1 MTTEELIQIKQRFK
15 IIGNTPALNRA
26 IDVAVQVAPTD
37 LSVLIVG
44 ESGSGKEFFPN
55 IIHHYSNRKFGPYHP
70 VNCAAIPEG
79 TIDSELFGHE
89 KGAFTGAIADR
100 KGYFEVADGGTIF
113 LDEVAELPL
122 PTQARLLRVLESG
135 EFIRVGSSKVLKTN
149 VRVVAATNKDMAEAI
164 KSGQFRA
171 DLYYRLNAISI
182 SVPPLRERPDD
193 ILRLFRKFTA
203 DVTEQYRMPSVQ
215 LTDDARNLL
224 QTYRWPGNVRELK
237 NLAERVAVL
246 AASQEIT
253 AEDLKQYIDPV
264 NTMPVL
270 YGAASRQN
278 EGQSF
283 ANERE
288 ILYQILFDMKKDV
301 RDLKAL
307 VHDLM
312 QKSHITDVQVPANL
326 YLDDDAASFDGRMPS
341 YPREESFAPVQE
353 VPAPAAVRTPAPAV
367 SSRKDNPH
375 IQEASEYVEESLSLD
390 AMEKETIRKALERNN
405 GRRKNAAADLNIS
418 ERTLYR
424 KIKIYH
430 LD

>member
-26 IDVAVQVAPTD
+26 IDIAVQVAPTD

-55 IIHHYSNRKFGPYHP
+55 IIHHFSNRKFGPYHP

-149 VRVVAATNKDMAEAI
+149 VRVVAATNRDMAEAI

-193 ILRLFRKFTA
+193 ILRLFRKFTT
-203 DVTEQYRMPSVQ
+203 DVTEQYRMPSVR
-215 LTDDARNLL
+215 LTEDAKNLL
-224 QTYRWPGNVRELK
+224 LTYRWPGNVRELK

-246 AASQEIT
+246 ASQQEIT
-253 AEDLKQYIDPV
+253 ADDLKQYIDPV

-270 YGAASRQN
+270 YGASSRQA

-288 ILYQILFDMKKDV
+288 ILYQILFDMKKDM

-312 QKSHITDVQVPANL
+312 QKNQITDVQVPANL
-326 YLDDDAASFDGRMPS
+326 YLDEEGMGLDGRMTGLS
-341 YPREESFAPVQE
+341 RERGFSPVQE
-353 VPAPAAVRTPAPAV
+353 ISPAEPSRTASA

-390 AMEKETIRKALERNN
+390 DMEKETIRKALERNN

-424 KIKIYH
+424 KIKTYH